1 MRALGTSAPAV
12 KECRRAVQPI
22 PIRFTGGCLTDFGV
36 VANMLRIHFSD
47 NRQAP
52 IWLVDE
58 RFTIGQDSRN
68 SLVLEDSSI
77 GPFHAEIRQDHGF
90 YYLTDVGSP
99 GGSFVNDE
107 RIGTRFQL
115 RADDRLRLGAV
126 ELLLVD
132 PARSKAKAKQA
143 ARWYLQV
150 IQGEHEGK
158 KFHINGSMTFGR
170 SVKCELCFSD
180 QQLSRRHCEF
190 YLKDNVLE
198 VKDLASANGLLV
210 NQQKVATAVLQPGDQ
225 LKMGSVSLL
234 VIGPKSTVA
243 LSADEDAT
251 LFMRAVDLPKP
262 LKSAALARSPNSHT
276 NPLRTAALVNPMRAA
291 VTPASQPS
299 NRNKPLLALALVL
312 VAGLLVAAAVFAV

>member
-1 MRALGTSAPAV
+1 
-12 KECRRAVQPI
+12 
-22 PIRFTGGCLTDFGV
+22 
-36 VANMLRIHFSD
+36 MLKIHFSD

-68 SLVLEDSSI
+68 SLVLVDPSI

-99 GGSFVNDE
+99 SGSFVNDE
-107 RIGTRFQL
+107 RINTRFQL
-115 RADDRLRLGAV
+115 RADDRVRLGSV

-132 PARSKAKAKQA
+132 PARSKTKAEQA

-180 QQLSRRHCEF
+180 QELSRRHCEF
-190 YLKDNVLE
+190 YLKDDVLE

-210 NQQKVATAVLQPGDQ
+210 NQQKVSTAVLQPGDQ

-243 LSADEDAT
+243 PSEDEDAT

-262 LKSAALARSPNSHT
+262 LKPAPLSSSPSSQT
-276 NPLRTAALVNPMRAA
+276 NPLRTAAQANPMRAA
-291 VTPASQPS
+291 APASAPS
-299 NRNKPLLALALVL
+299 GLNKPLLALGLLLVT
-312 VAGLLVAAAVFAV
+312 GLLVAAALFAL

>member
-1 MRALGTSAPAV
+1 
-12 KECRRAVQPI
+12 
-22 PIRFTGGCLTDFGV
+22 
-36 VANMLRIHFSD
+36 MLKIHFSD

-68 SLVLEDSSI
+68 SLVLEDPSI
-77 GPFHAEIRQDHGF
+77 ASFHAEIRQDQGF

-99 GGSFVNDE
+99 SGSFVNDE
-107 RIGTRFQL
+107 RVSTRFQL
-115 RADDRLRLGAV
+115 RADDRVRLGEV
-126 ELLLVD
+126 ELQLVD
-132 PARSKAKAKQA
+132 PARSKTHTEQA

-180 QQLSRRHCEF
+180 QELSRRHCEF
-190 YLKDNVLE
+190 FLKDDVLE

-210 NQQKVATAVLQPGDQ
+210 NQQKVTTAVLQPGDQ

-243 LSADEDAT
+243 TSEDEDAT

-262 LKSAALARSPNSHT
+262 LKAAPLSSSPNNQS
-276 NPLRTAALVNPMRAA
+276 NPLRTNVQANPLRAA
-291 VTPASQPS
+291 PANEPPGL
-299 NRNKPLLALALVL
+299 NKPLLALAVLLVT
-312 VAGLLVAAAVFAV
+312 GLVAAVVVFVL

>member
-1 MRALGTSAPAV
+1 
-12 KECRRAVQPI
+12 
-22 PIRFTGGCLTDFGV
+22 
-36 VANMLRIHFSD
+36 MLKIHFSD

-68 SLVLEDSSI
+68 SLVLDDPSI
-77 GPFHAEIRQDHGF
+77 AAFHAEIRQDQGF
-90 YYLTDVGSP
+90 YYLADVGSP
-99 GGSFVNDE
+99 SGSFVNDE
-107 RIGTRFQL
+107 RVSTRFQL
-115 RADDRLRLGAV
+115 RADDRVRLGSV

-132 PARSKAKAKQA
+132 PARSKTQAEQA

-158 KFHINGSMTFGR
+158 KFHIHGSMTFGR

-180 QQLSRRHCEF
+180 QELSRRHCEF
-190 YLKDNVLE
+190 FLKDDVLE

-210 NQQKVATAVLQPGDQ
+210 NQQKVTTAVLQPGDQ

-243 LSADEDAT
+243 TSEDEDAT

-262 LKSAALARSPNSHT
+262 LKAAPLSSSPNNQF
-276 NPLRTAALVNPMRAA
+276 NPLRTNVQANPLRAA
-291 VTPASQPS
+291 PANEPPGL
-299 NRNKPLLALALVL
+299 NKPLLALAVLLVT
-312 VAGLLVAAAVFAV
+312 GLVAAVVVFVL

>member
-1 MRALGTSAPAV
+1 
-12 KECRRAVQPI
+12 
-22 PIRFTGGCLTDFGV
+22 
-36 VANMLRIHFSD
+36 MLRIHFSD

-68 SLVLEDSSI
+68 SLVLVDPSI
-77 GPFHAEIRQDHGF
+77 APFHAEIRQDHGF

-99 GGSFVNDE
+99 SGSFVNDE
-107 RIGTRFQL
+107 RIKTRFQL
-115 RADDRLRLGAV
+115 RADDRVRLGSV

-132 PARSKAKAKQA
+132 PARSKTKAEQA

-158 KFHINGSMTFGR
+158 KFNINGSMTFGR

-180 QQLSRRHCEF
+180 QELSRRHCEF
-190 YLKDNVLE
+190 YLKDDVLE

-210 NQQKVATAVLQPGDQ
+210 NQQKVSTAVLQPGDQ

-243 LSADEDAT
+243 PSEDEDAT

-262 LKSAALARSPNSHT
+262 LKSAALSSSPSSQT
-276 NPLRTAALVNPMRAA
+276 NPLRTAAQANPIRAA
-291 VTPASQPS
+291 AAPVSAPS
-299 NRNKPLLALALVL
+299 GLNKPLLALALLL
-312 VAGLLVAAAVFAV
+312 VIGLLVAAAVFAL

>member
-1 MRALGTSAPAV
+1 
-12 KECRRAVQPI
+12 
-22 PIRFTGGCLTDFGV
+22 
-36 VANMLRIHFSD
+36 MLRIHFSD

-68 SLVLEDSSI
+68 SLVLVDPSI
-77 GPFHAEIRQDHGF
+77 APFHAEIRQDHGF

-99 GGSFVNDE
+99 SGSFVNDE
-107 RIGTRFQL
+107 RINTRFQL
-115 RADDRLRLGAV
+115 RADDRVRLGSV

-132 PARSKAKAKQA
+132 PARGKTKAEQA

-180 QQLSRRHCEF
+180 QELSRRHCEF
-190 YLKDNVLE
+190 YLKDDVLE
-198 VKDLASANGLLV
+198 VKDLASANGMLV
-210 NQQKVATAVLQPGDQ
+210 NQQKVSTAVLQPGDQ
-225 LKMGSVSLL
+225 LKMGSISLL

-243 LSADEDAT
+243 PSEDEDAT

-262 LKSAALARSPNSHT
+262 LKPAALSSSPSSQA
-276 NPLRTAALVNPMRAA
+276 NPLRTAAQANPMHAA
-291 VTPASQPS
+291 AAPVSAPS
-299 NRNKPLLALALVL
+299 SLNKPLLALALLMVI
-312 VAGLLVAAAVFAV
+312 GLLVAAAVLAL

>member
-1 MRALGTSAPAV
+1 
-12 KECRRAVQPI
+12 
-22 PIRFTGGCLTDFGV
+22 
-36 VANMLRIHFSD
+36 MLRIHFSD

-68 SLVLEDSSI
+68 SLVLTVPGI
-77 GPFHAEIRQDHGF
+77 APFHAEIRQDQGF
-90 YYLTDVGSP
+90 YFLTDVGSA

-107 RIGTRFQL
+107 RVTTRFQL
-115 RADDRLRLGAV
+115 RADDRVRLGDV

-132 PARSKAKAKQA
+132 PARSKTPVEQA
-143 ARWYLQV
+143 PRWFLQV

-158 KFHINGSMTFGR
+158 KFHISGSMTFGR

-180 QQLSRRHCEF
+180 QELSRRHCEF
-190 YLKDNVLE
+190 YLRDDVLE
-198 VKDLASANGLLV
+198 VKDLASANGLWV
-210 NQQKVATAVLQPGDQ
+210 NQQKVSSAALQPGDQ

-243 LSADEDAT
+243 ASEDEDAT

-262 LKSAALARSPNSHT
+262 LKQAPLSSSSSGQA
-276 NPLRTAALVNPMRAA
+276 NPLRTAAPANPMRAA
-291 VTPASQPS
+291 APASAP
-299 NRNKPLLALALVL
+299 NGLNKPLLALMVLL
-312 VAGLLVAAAVFAV
+312 VAGLVVAAVVFTV

>member
-1 MRALGTSAPAV
+1 
-12 KECRRAVQPI
+12 
-22 PIRFTGGCLTDFGV
+22 
-36 VANMLRIHFSD
+36 MLRIHFSD

-68 SLVLEDSSI
+68 SLVLQDSSI
-77 GPFHAEIRQDHGF
+77 APFHAEIRQDQGLF
-90 YYLTDVGSP
+90 FLTDLGSP
-99 GGSFVNDE
+99 AGSFVNDE
-107 RIGTRFQL
+107 RISTRFQL
-115 RADDRLRLGAV
+115 RADDRVRLGSV

-132 PARSKAKAKQA
+132 PARSQPKVEQA

-150 IQGEHEGK
+150 IKGEHDGK

-190 YLKDNVLE
+190 YLKDDVLE
-198 VKDLASANGLLV
+198 VKDLASANGVLV

-234 VIGPKSTVA
+234 VIGPKSAVTQA
-243 LSADEDAT
+243 ADEDAT

-262 LKSAALARSPNSHT
+262 LKAAALSSSPSSQS
-276 NPLRTAALVNPMRAA
+276 NPLRTAAQANPMHAAVNPASAA
-291 VTPASQPS
+291 
-299 NRNKPLLALALVL
+299 NRLNKPLLVLTLLAVIGLG
-312 VAGLLVAAAVFAV
+312 VAVAVFIL

>member
-1 MRALGTSAPAV
+1 
-12 KECRRAVQPI
+12 
-22 PIRFTGGCLTDFGV
+22 
-36 VANMLRIHFSD
+36 MLRIHFSD

-68 SLVLEDSSI
+68 SLVLQDSSI
-77 GPFHAEIRQDHGF
+77 GPFHAEIRQDHGLF
-90 YYLTDVGSP
+90 FLTDLGSP
-99 GGSFVNDE
+99 GGSLVNDE
-107 RIGTRFQL
+107 RISTRFQL
-115 RADDRLRLGAV
+115 RADDRVRLGSV

-132 PARSKAKAKQA
+132 PARSKTKVEQA

-190 YLKDNVLE
+190 YLKDDVLE

-210 NQQKVATAVLQPGDQ
+210 NQQKVATAILQPGDQ
-225 LKMGSVSLL
+225 LKMGSISLL
-234 VIGPKSTVA
+234 VIGPKSAVTQA
-243 LSADEDAT
+243 ADEDAT

-262 LKSAALARSPNSHT
+262 LKAAALASST
-276 NPLRTAALVNPMRAA
+276 KSQANPLRTAAQANPLREAA
-291 VTPASQPS
+291 SPATEP
-299 NRNKPLLALALVL
+299 RRMHKVLLMLTVLL
-312 VAGLLVAAAVFAV
+312 VAGLLMAAALYIL

>member
-1 MRALGTSAPAV
+1 
-12 KECRRAVQPI
+12 
-22 PIRFTGGCLTDFGV
+22 
-36 VANMLRIHFSD
+36 MLKIHFSD

-68 SLVLEDSSI
+68 SLVLEDPSI
-77 GPFHAEIRQDHGF
+77 ASFHAEIRQDQGL

-99 GGSFVNDE
+99 SGSFVNDE
-107 RIGTRFQL
+107 RVSTRFQL
-115 RADDRLRLGAV
+115 RADDRVRLGAV
-126 ELLLVD
+126 ELQLVD
-132 PARSKAKAKQA
+132 PARSKTHTEQT

-180 QQLSRRHCEF
+180 QELSRRHCEF
-190 YLKDNVLE
+190 FLKDDVLE

-210 NQQKVATAVLQPGDQ
+210 NQQKVTTAVLQPGDQ

-243 LSADEDAT
+243 TSEDEDAT

-262 LKSAALARSPNSHT
+262 LKAAPLSSSPNNQS
-276 NPLRTAALVNPMRAA
+276 NPLRTNVQANPLRAA
-291 VTPASQPS
+291 PANEPPGL
-299 NRNKPLLALALVL
+299 NKPLLALAVLLVT
-312 VAGLLVAAAVFAV
+312 GLVAAVVVFVL